1 MYAFILPRA
10 INLAILSSSREI
22 VRRRF
27 SVSVYL
33 FINRGK
39 KFSREWRIRPVSVS
53 ISVQLDI
60 IFVFLW
66 GISL

>member
-10 INLAILSSSREI
+10 INLAILSSEKS
-22 VRRRF
+22 F
-27 SVSVYL
+27 DDDSLLVYL